1 MSIVAQVSDM
11 ALTCVKLIVSQ
22 CMCKHN
28 DGCSEIIET
37 FTLTPL
43 GKKKISGKLTNLP
56 SSMKRPG
63 VTANVIITRL
73 IAPVNLTTYK
83 RTENIDYS
91 LILIILLRCQ
101 HLHIFSIILDF
112 FFLSKEKRYLSTSK
126 SNYCKTFLTVILY
139 IL

>member
-1 MSIVAQVSDM
+1 MAQVSDM

-22 CMCKHN
+22 FICKHN
-28 DGCSEIIET
+28 NGCSGIIET

-56 SSMKRPG
+56 WSIKRPG
-63 VTANVIITRL
+63 VTTNVIITRL

-101 HLHIFSIILDF
+101 HLHIFRSFLI